1 MPYARLIVNPVAGAG
16 KTARR
21 WPHIRARLQDLNL
34 HFDFALTE
42 APGHARELA
51 RLAVQHGYELVVSVG
66 GDGTI
71 NEVVNG
77 MYDTG
82 YMDGTRLGIICTGTG
97 GDYIRTVG
105 MPGTYLDACDCLAS
119 PRKFISDVGVME
131 YHQDGKM
138 VRRLFVNF
146 AGLGF
151 DAEVV
156 RATTQRLKLLKATAS
171 YLTGLLSTLLF
182 YRNKDVIISLDGER
196 LNHRVCAI
204 LVNNG
209 RYGGGGMLAA
219 PEADLNDGLLDV
231 VVIGDLSKPDLL
243 WSLPRIY
250 RGTHLTHPKVML
262 KKVREIEIQSGENV
276 CVQADGELLGQ
287 LPVRFSILPGLLN
300 IVV

>member
-1 MPYARLIVNPVAGAG
+1 MSYARLIINPAAGAG

-21 WPHIRARLQDLNL
+21 WPHIRARLQHIDLR
-34 HFDFALTE
+34 FDFDLTE

-51 RLAVQHGYELVVSVG
+51 RMAVQRGYELVVSVG

-82 YMDGTRLGIICTGTG
+82 GMNDVRLGIICTGTG
-97 GDYIRTVG
+97 GDYIRTLGV
-105 MPGTYLDACDCLAS
+105 PKTYLDACNSLTSPKKLAA
-119 PRKFISDVGVME
+119 DVGVVE
-131 YHQDGKM
+131 YRCGEET

-156 RATTQRLKLLKATAS
+156 RATTQRLKMLRATAS
-171 YLTGLLSTLLF
+171 YLAGLLSTVLF
-182 YRNKDVIISLDGER
+182 YRNRNVTLYLDGEK
-196 LNHRVCAI
+196 LEHKVCAV
-204 LVNNG
+204 LLSNG

-219 PEADLNDGLLDV
+219 PDADLNDGLLDAV
-231 VVIGDLSKPDLL
+231 IIGDLSKPDLL

-262 KKVREIEIQSGENV
+262 KKVKELEIQSGENV
-276 CVQADGELLGQ
+276 YLQADGELLGQ
-287 LPVRFSILPGLLN
+287 LPARFTVLPKLLN
-300 IVV
+300 VVI